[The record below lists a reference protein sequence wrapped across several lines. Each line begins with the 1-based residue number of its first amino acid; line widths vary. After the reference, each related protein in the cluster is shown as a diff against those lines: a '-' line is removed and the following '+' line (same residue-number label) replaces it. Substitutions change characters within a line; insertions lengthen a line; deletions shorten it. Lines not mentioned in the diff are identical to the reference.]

1 MAAQSTHLA
10 IVPFA
15 MAVKEKSRSEKKISK
30 PKKFKPGVA
39 DTARNLFGREW
50 ITKNVD
56 GTVDDFN
63 MALAAI
69 TPTAAFQKYK
79 IDKARLKLEKKSAM
93 VGGSRFGS
101 RSSKESWR
109 RGYRRRRGV
118 LGVLVTTC
126 ILLLDVVRC
135 NWTGLENQQ

>member
-1 MAAQSTHLA
+1 
-10 IVPFA
+10 

-63 MALAAI
+63 IALAAI
-69 TPTAAFQKYK
+69 TPTAAFQVCSFNIKFEPY
-79 IDKARLKLEKKSAM
+79 
-93 VGGSRFGS
+93 
-101 RSSKESWR
+101 
-109 RGYRRRRGV
+109 
-118 LGVLVTTC
+118 TTTQL
-126 ILLLDVVRC
+126 IFIPTEV
-135 NWTGLENQQ
+135 